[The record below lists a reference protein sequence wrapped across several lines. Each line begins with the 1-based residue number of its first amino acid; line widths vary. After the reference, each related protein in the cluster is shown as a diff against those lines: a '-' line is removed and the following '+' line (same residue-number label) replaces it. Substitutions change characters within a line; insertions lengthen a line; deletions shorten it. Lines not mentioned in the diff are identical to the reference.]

1 MKTILIVEDNKKIRD
16 ELCSF
21 LSKNGYSCAALDSF
35 DNVVTDI
42 LRLHPHLVLLDIN
55 LPIADGYYICREL
68 RKQSDIPVIVVTSRD
83 SEIDELTAISLG
95 ADDYV
100 TKPYNTQILLA
111 RISAVLKRAY
121 KESAPDKMDCGV
133 FTISILKS
141 AVQYKGAETEL
152 TKNELKMLCFLA
164 EHKGSI
170 VSRDELMAHLWDSE
184 LFVDDN
190 TLTVNIN
197 RLRKKLADLGLPD
210 VIETRRGQGYLLL

>member
-21 LSKNGYSCAALDSF
+21 LSKNGYSCTALDSF
-35 DNVVTDI
+35 DSVVADI

-55 LPIADGYYICREL
+55 LPVADGYYICREL
-68 RKQSDIPVIVVTSRD
+68 RKQSDLPVIVVTSRD

-121 KESAPDKMDCGV
+121 KESAPDTINCGA
-133 FTISILKS
+133 FTVNLLKS
-141 AVQYKGAETEL
+141 AVQYKDTETEL
-152 TKNELKMLCFLA
+152 TKNELKMLCFLV
-164 EHKGSI
+164 EHKGAI

-197 RLRKKLADLGLPD
+197 RLRKKLFDLGLPD